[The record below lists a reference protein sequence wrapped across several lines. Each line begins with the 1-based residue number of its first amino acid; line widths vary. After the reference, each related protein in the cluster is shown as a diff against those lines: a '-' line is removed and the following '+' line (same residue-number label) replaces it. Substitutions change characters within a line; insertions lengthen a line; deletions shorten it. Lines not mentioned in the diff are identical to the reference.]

1 MNMKQAMKERHMV
14 RKYTDKPIPEDI
26 VSKLNDRVM
35 ENNERYGLSIRL
47 MTNGGSAV
55 PGVIKLILAKGVNN
69 FFSLDSM
76 IVSFQRLY
84 DSLYQLLEVNTE
96 IDNTGMN

>member
-14 RKYTDKPIPEDI
+14 RKYTDKPILEDI

-69 FFSLDSM
+69 FFIMAGPDGADELCGFNEKNKYAVQGRVKAK
-76 IVSFQRLY
+76 I
-84 DSLYQLLEVNTE
+84 T
-96 IDNTGMN
+96 